1 MKRKRLTYY
10 DSKYRVLLTE
20 VLPYEL
26 PLVYDNDAFYEICK
40 NEAKLQ
46 IYQQLLLGNDGA
58 IMNDHEK
65 AVNELTIPFDY
76 EIYRISGTK
85 TRQLSL
91 IHPSVQLGWVELYAN
106 YADYLLYLCSKSPYS
121 IRHIYKKANYL
132 IEPNNED
139 IDEVESENG
148 KDRYQG
154 YFRYQKYDIINR
166 YYDGYEALRLE
177 KKYAYLMTTDIS
189 NCFYNIYTHSIA
201 WVIRGKETA
210 KHNIGSNF
218 SELCENKLD
227 KLMQWANYKETNGI
241 VVGPEVSRI
250 FAEIIL
256 QQVDL
261 DVMHAL
267 KEEEIQMGTDYEIR
281 RYVDDYF
288 VYAHRKEH
296 LEKIQEILEKCLSFY
311 KLHVNLSKTNYFER
325 PFSTD
330 RSDSRVEIQT
340 LLQWLKETID
350 SKKSI
355 SEGSI
360 YLGFVQ
366 RYRSLIH
373 HYHVQYAEING
384 ILLSRIL
391 GIIKQFYKSKEGIK
405 ETLLRE
411 NVISDLIELVFYVYA
426 LDMTCSTS
434 YKVCHIITILYNAA
448 RMSGDK
454 MFIREVSA
462 KIEREIKR
470 SFDLQGE
477 RLQHGKM
484 NIEVINML
492 LTWHRV
498 LPNSKIERNRLAI
511 LFGRKSEEE
520 ITAADWG
527 KLNYFQIMTML
538 YIMEDEPEYLKW
550 KGILFR
556 QLKKRFEKSN
566 WRQRSEYVCL
576 FLDLL
581 ACPYLSDDDKSGL
594 MTKAKVYKE
603 KVSAKAKLEEMKR
616 LDMKRWFWDWDKDR
630 PFERFLYKK
639 AYHPAY
645 G

>member
-1 MKRKRLTYY
+1 VKRKRLTYY

-26 PLVYDNDAFYEICK
+26 PLVFDNDAFFEICK
-40 NEAKLQ
+40 DEAKLQ
-46 IYQQLLLGNDGA
+46 IYRQLLLGNNGS
-58 IMNDHEK
+58 IMKEHEK
-65 AVNELTIPFDY
+65 TVDELTIPFDY

-106 YADYLLYLCSKSPYS
+106 YADYLLFLCGKSPYS
-121 IRHIYKKANYL
+121 IRHIYKTANY
-132 IEPNNED
+132 IVEPSTED
-139 IDEVESENG
+139 TDGIESEG
-148 KDRYQG
+148 DHERYQK
-154 YFRYQKYDIINR
+154 YFRYRKYDIINR

-189 NCFYNIYTHSIA
+189 NCFYNIYSHSIA
-201 WVIRGKETA
+201 WAIRGKEMA
-210 KHNIGSNF
+210 KHNIGDDF

-241 VVGPEVSRI
+241 VVGPEFSRI

-267 KEEEIQMGTDYEIR
+267 KKDGIQLGKDYEIR

-288 VYAHRKEH
+288 VYAQKKEYF
-296 LEKIQEILEKCLSFY
+296 EKIQRVLEDSLSFY
-311 KLHVNLSKTNYFER
+311 KLHINQSKTNYYER

-330 RSDSRVEIQT
+330 RSDLRVEIQT
-340 LLQWLKETID
+340 LLQWLQDAIAN
-350 SKKSI
+350 KKSI
-355 SEGSI
+355 LEGSI
-360 YLGFVQ
+360 YLNFVQ
-366 RYRSLIH
+366 HYRSLIH

-391 GIIKQFYKSKEGIK
+391 GIVKQFYKSKEGIK
-405 ETLLRE
+405 ETLLKR
-411 NVISDLIELVFYVYA
+411 NVISDLIELVFYIYS

-448 RMSGDK
+448 KIGGNR
-454 MFIREVSA
+454 MFIREVDA
-462 KIEREIKR
+462 QIEREIKR

-477 RLQHGKM
+477 RLQQGKM
-484 NIEVINML
+484 NLEIINML

-498 LPNSKIERNRLAI
+498 LPNSKIDRNRLAI
-511 LFGRKSEEE
+511 LFGRNREEE
-520 ITAADWG
+520 IELTDWA
-527 KLNYFQIMTML
+527 KLNYFQIMTLL
-538 YIMEDEPEYLKW
+538 YIVENDAEFKRW
-550 KGILFR
+550 KGILVK
-556 QLKKRFEKSN
+556 QMKKRFEKQN
-566 WRQRSEYVCL
+566 WRQSAESVCL
-576 FLDLL
+576 FFDLL
-581 ACPYLSDDDKSGL
+581 ACPYLTDDEKSGL
-594 MTKAKVYKE
+594 MTKARVYKE
-603 KVSAKAKLEEMKR
+603 RVPAKERLEEMKR
-616 LDMKRWFWDWDKDR
+616 LDIKRWFWDWDKDR

>member
-26 PLVYDNDAFYEICK
+26 PLVFDNDAFFEICK
-40 NEAKLQ
+40 DEAKLQ
-46 IYQQLLLGNDGA
+46 IYRQLLLGNNGS
-58 IMNDHEK
+58 IMKEYEK
-65 AVNELTIPFDY
+65 TVDELTIPFDY

-106 YADYLLYLCSKSPYS
+106 YADYLLFLCGKSPYS
-121 IRHIYKKANYL
+121 IRHIYKKANY
-132 IEPNNED
+132 IVEPSTED
-139 IDEVESENG
+139 TDGIESEG
-148 KDRYQG
+148 DHERYQK
-154 YFRYQKYDIINR
+154 YFRYRKYDIINR

-189 NCFYNIYTHSIA
+189 NCFYNIYSHSIA
-201 WVIRGKETA
+201 WAIRGKEMA
-210 KHNIGSNF
+210 KHNIGDDF

-241 VVGPEVSRI
+241 VVGPEFSRI

-267 KEEEIQMGTDYEIR
+267 KKDGIQLGKDYEIR

-288 VYAHRKEH
+288 VYAQKKEYF
-296 LEKIQEILEKCLSFY
+296 EKIQRVLEDSLSFY
-311 KLHVNLSKTNYFER
+311 KLHINQSKTNYYER

-330 RSDSRVEIQT
+330 RSDLRVEIQT
-340 LLQWLKETID
+340 LLQWLQDAIAN
-350 SKKSI
+350 KKSI
-355 SEGSI
+355 LEGNI
-360 YLGFVQ
+360 YLNFVQ
-366 RYRSLIH
+366 HYRSLIH

-391 GIIKQFYKSKEGIK
+391 GIVKQFYKSKEGIK
-405 ETLLRE
+405 ETLLKR
-411 NVISDLIELVFYVYA
+411 NVISDLIELVFYIYS

-448 RMSGDK
+448 KIGGNR
-454 MFIREVSA
+454 MFIREVDA
-462 KIEREIKR
+462 QIEREIKR

-477 RLQHGKM
+477 RLQQGKM
-484 NIEVINML
+484 NLEIINML

-498 LPNSKIERNRLAI
+498 LPNSKIDRNRLAI
-511 LFGRKSEEE
+511 LFGRNREEE
-520 ITAADWG
+520 IELTDWA
-527 KLNYFQIMTML
+527 KLNYFQIMTLL
-538 YIMEDEPEYLKW
+538 YIVENDVEFKRW
-550 KGILFR
+550 KGILVK
-556 QLKKRFEKSN
+556 QMKKRFEKQN
-566 WRQRSEYVCL
+566 WRQSAESVCL
-576 FLDLL
+576 FFDLL
-581 ACPYLSDDDKSGL
+581 ACPYLTDDEKSGL
-594 MTKAKVYKE
+594 MTKARVYKE
-603 KVSAKAKLEEMKR
+603 RVPAKERLEEMKR
-616 LDMKRWFWDWDKDR
+616 LDIKRWFWDWDKDR